1 MSWREKIC
9 GYVLSIPRNSLA
21 VSGWCAALPRIF
33 QDPASRELQT
43 LLNSEAVLQT
53 KRVRRWNLGLGFCF
67 LALSVGYFVLGI
79 H

>member
-1 MSWREKIC
+1 
-9 GYVLSIPRNSLA
+9 
-21 VSGWCAALPRIF
+21 
-33 QDPASRELQT
+33 
-43 LLNSEAVLQT
+43 LQT

>member
-1 MSWREKIC
+1 MFYPYLGIVWLFLA
-9 GYVLSIPRNSLA
+9 GVLLYRGFSRTRQ
-21 VSGWCAALPRIF
+21 AAI
-33 QDPASRELQT
+33 QT
-43 LLNSEAVLQT
+43 LSDSEAVLQT